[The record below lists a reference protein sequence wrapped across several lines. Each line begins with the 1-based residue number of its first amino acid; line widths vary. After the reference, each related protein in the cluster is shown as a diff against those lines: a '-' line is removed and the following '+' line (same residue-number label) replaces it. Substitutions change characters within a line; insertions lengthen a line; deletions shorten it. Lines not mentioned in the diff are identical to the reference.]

1 MTKHHHSLGRES
13 FIVGLI
19 GATVVAAWFLVI
31 DTVNGRPFATPSI
44 LGQVILFGE
53 DTPVLAPIMWPAVA
67 AYSGLHMA
75 AFLLFGAVVTKL
87 VFLADLNGIFR
98 FALMMLFVAFEV
110 FFYGVLVMFFQGT
123 SGLFPLWSIL
133 AANTVAAFSMGGY
146 LFGRH
151 PALRRGLGREP
162 LGG

>member
-67 AYSGLHMA
+67 AYSALHMA

-87 VFLADLNGIFR
+87 VFLADR
-98 FALMMLFVAFEV
+98 KSVV
-110 FFYGVLVMFFQGT
+110 
-123 SGLFPLWSIL
+123 
-133 AANTVAAFSMGGY
+133 
-146 LFGRH
+146 
-151 PALRRGLGREP
+151 
-162 LGG
+162 